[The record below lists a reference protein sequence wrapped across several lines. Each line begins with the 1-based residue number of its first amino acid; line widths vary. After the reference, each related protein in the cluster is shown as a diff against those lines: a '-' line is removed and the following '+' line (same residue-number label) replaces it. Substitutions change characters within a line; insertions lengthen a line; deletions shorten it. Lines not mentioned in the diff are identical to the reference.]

1 MIPAP
6 HYCTSCGA
14 ANSIQAKFCFGC
26 GQSLQTNA
34 AAPAVG
40 SLTGLL
46 VYDHVLKQRYRVIS
60 KVGRGGFGA
69 VYKATD
75 LQFGNRL
82 VAIKEMSQSGLS
94 QQDLVEATNAFTRE
108 ALMLAS
114 LSHPNLPRIY
124 EQFTEMGRWYL
135 VMDFIEGETLEEYLN
150 KAQAGY
156 LPLAEVQ
163 DIGIQLCTV
172 LDYLHTRQPPIIFRD
187 LKPAN
192 VMRTPNGHLYLIDFG
207 IARHFKPGQIAD
219 TIALGSP
226 GYAAREQYSKV
237 QSQTTPRSDIYSLG
251 ATLHQLLTGDDPSL
265 MPFQFAPLHSQPL
278 PAALEKL
285 IMQMVELDATKRPA
299 SMAIV
304 KQELQRIATQLSI
317 GQMRMTQPAS
327 QTFRPTPSPLA
338 KPSIPQARYVRIS
351 SSLTTLL
358 QVYRG
363 HSKEVYAVSWSP
375 DGKLIAS
382 GSSDESIQV
391 WEATSGKIVLNYH
404 GHSHWIGKGL
414 VQSVTWS
421 PDGKYIASGSWDKSV
436 RVWNASTGNTISTY
450 RSYYEI
456 VESVAW
462 SPDGKYI
469 ASGNRNG
476 TVHVWDVSNGKNIR
490 TFLGHHSN
498 NPNVDVVAIAWSP
511 DGKRIASGSWDRT
524 VKVWNA
530 IKNSNKK
537 NDYLIFRGHS
547 AEVNTLAWSPNG
559 MRIASGGRDGLVR
572 VWDSSNG
579 ALSFTY
585 RAHTGYVVGV
595 AWSPDGTRIASAG
608 ADKMVH
614 VWDAATGKYICC
626 YRGHAA
632 RVNAVA
638 WSPDS
643 TRIVS
648 ASNDR
653 TAQVWQVL

>member
-1 MIPAP
+1 MVLSPL
-6 HYCTSCGA
+6 YCTNCGA
-14 ANSIQAKFCFGC
+14 ANKVQAKFCFGC
-26 GQSLQTNA
+26 GQSLQTGVTAVA
-34 AAPAVG
+34 AG

-46 VYDHVLKQRYRVIS
+46 VHDHVLNQRYRIIS
-60 KVGRGGFGA
+60 QVGKGGFGA

-114 LSHPNLPRIY
+114 LAHSNLPCIY
-124 EQFTEMGRWYL
+124 EQFTDAGRWYL

-150 KAQAGY
+150 KAPGGFF
-156 LPLAEVQ
+156 PLAEVL

-172 LDYLHTRQPPIIFRD
+172 LDYLHTRYPPIIFRD

-192 VMRTPNGHLYLIDFG
+192 VMRISNGHLYLIDFG
-207 IARHFKPGQIAD
+207 IARHFKPGQAAD

-226 GYAAREQYSKV
+226 GYAAREQYSKA
-237 QSQTTPRSDIYSLG
+237 QTQTTPRSDIYSLG

-265 MPFQFAPLHSQPL
+265 MPFQFAPLHGQPA
-278 PAALEKL
+278 PIELETL
-285 IMQMVELDATKRPA
+285 IMQMVELDAHKRPA

-304 KQELQRIATQLSI
+304 KQELQRIS
-317 GQMRMTQPAS
+317 TQPSMVQIRVMPPIA
-327 QTFRPTPSPLA
+327 QTLRPSTSPLM
-338 KPSIPQARYVRIS
+338 IS
-351 SSLTTLL
+351 STPAAKYMRASSPLTTLL

-363 HSKEVYAVSWSP
+363 HTKEVYTVSWSP

-382 GSSDESIQV
+382 GSSDESVQV
-391 WEATSGKIVLNYH
+391 WEPTSGKNVLNYY
-404 GHSHWIGKGL
+404 GHSHWVGKGL
-414 VQSVTWS
+414 VQTVVWS

-436 RVWNASTGNTISTY
+436 RVWDASTGSTVSTY
-450 RSYYEI
+450 RSYYEV
-456 VESVAW
+456 VEAVAW

-476 TVHVWDVSNGKNIR
+476 TVHVWDVGSGKNIR
-490 TFLGHHSN
+490 NFLGHYSN
-498 NPNVDVVAIAWSP
+498 GANVDVVAVAWSP
-511 DGKRIASGSWDRT
+511 DGKRVASASWDRT
-524 VKVWNA
+524 IKVWNA
-530 IKNSNKK
+530 IKNSKQK

-547 AEVNTLAWSPNG
+547 AEVNALAWSPDG
-559 MRIASGGRDGLVR
+559 TRIVSGGRDDLVR

-579 ALSFTY
+579 TLCLTY
-585 RAHTGYVVGV
+585 RGHTGYVVGV

-608 ADKMVH
+608 ADRTVQ
-614 VWDAATGKYICC
+614 VWDATTGRYICS
-626 YRGHAA
+626 YRGHTG

-643 TRIVS
+643 KCIVS

-653 TAQVWQVL
+653 TVQVWQTP